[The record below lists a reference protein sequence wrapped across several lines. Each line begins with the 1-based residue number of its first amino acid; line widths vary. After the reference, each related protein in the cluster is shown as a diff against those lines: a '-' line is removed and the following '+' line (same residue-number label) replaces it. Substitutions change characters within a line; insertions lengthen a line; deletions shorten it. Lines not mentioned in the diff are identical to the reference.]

1 VKKRILL
8 LVFFIG
14 IISAC
19 EKDDFC
25 IENPVTS
32 KLIIDFYDDTNRE
45 TLKKVERFSMIAV
58 GVPDSL
64 FTNVST
70 ESSISIPLNS
80 LTNETVFKL
89 KKNTTTN
96 GAKADNLIATFT
108 ITYDKREEFVSRSCG
123 FKVLYSNVAFSSD
136 TNSWITDFTPTT
148 VINLDD
154 QSEAHV
160 QIYH

>member
-96 GAKADNLIATFT
+96 GAEADNLIATFT

-160 QIYH
+160 QIFH

>member
-96 GAKADNLIATFT
+96 GAKAANLIATFT

-160 QIYH
+160 QIFH

>member
-1 VKKRILL
+1 MKKRILL

-32 KLIIDFYDDTNRE
+32 KLIINFYDDTNRE

-160 QIYH
+160 QIFH

>member
-160 QIYH
+160 QIFH

>member
-123 FKVLYSNVAFSSD
+123 FKVVFNNLTFSSE

-160 QIYH
+160 QIFH

>member
-45 TLKKVERFSMIAV
+45 TLKKVERFSVIAV
-58 GVPDSL
+58 GQPDSL

-70 ESSISIPLNS
+70 ESRISIPLNS
-80 LTNETVFKL
+80 LTNETIFKL

-96 GAKADNLIATFT
+96 GAEADNLIATFT

-123 FKVLYSNVAFSSD
+123 FKVVFNNLTFSSE

-160 QIYH
+160 QIFH

>member
-45 TLKKVERFSMIAV
+45 TLKKVERFSVIAV
-58 GVPDSL
+58 GQPDSL

-70 ESSISIPLNS
+70 ESRISIPLNS
-80 LTNETVFKL
+80 LTKETVFKL

-96 GAKADNLIATFT
+96 GAEADNLIATFT

-123 FKVLYSNVAFSSD
+123 FKVVFNNLTFSSE

-160 QIYH
+160 QIFH

>member
-45 TLKKVERFSMIAV
+45 TLKKVERFSIIAV
-58 GVPDSL
+58 DQPDSL
-64 FTNVST
+64 FRNVST
-70 ESSISIPLNS
+70 ESRISIPLNS

-96 GAKADNLIATFT
+96 GAKADNLIAIFT

-123 FKVLYSNVAFSSD
+123 FKVVFNNLTFSSE

-160 QIYH
+160 QIFH

>member
-32 KLIIDFYDDTNRE
+32 KLIINFYDDTNRE

>member
-45 TLKKVERFSMIAV
+45 TLKKVERFSIIAV
-58 GVPDSL
+58 GQPDSL

-70 ESSISIPLNS
+70 ESRISIPLNS
-80 LTNETVFKL
+80 LTKETVFKL

-96 GAKADNLIATFT
+96 GAEADNLIATFT

-123 FKVLYSNVAFSSD
+123 FKVVFNNLTFSSE

-160 QIYH
+160 QIFH

>member
-1 VKKRILL
+1 MKKRILL

-89 KKNTTTN
+89 KKNTTTT

>member
-1 VKKRILL
+1 MKKRILL